1 MLSQGKVN
9 PTRKT
14 SRISK
19 FDREKLDAPI
29 TVRVVFQKTGN
40 LQYFSHLDLQR
51 TWQRVL
57 VRASIPMW
65 YTQGFN
71 PHSKITFGV
80 PLPVGSEGLEEM
92 VDLRIDRQ
100 ITPAEIKAQLNAE
113 LTSEMQV
120 SEVYIP
126 TTAFSDIAWGTYHM
140 TVKTPGDPIDNAAAI
155 NAIFAPDAQPIIMT
169 KRSKSGDKEV
179 DILPMIHGV
188 KATADCNGLIQ
199 IRATLRAG
207 NTENL
212 NPEYLIKAMR
222 DKLGILPE
230 DGDLEEV
237 WYRILRIGFYDEKG
251 VEAGKWFR

>member
-1 MLSQGKVN
+1 MLSQGKMIAAN
-9 PTRKT
+9 R
-14 SRISK
+14 RISK
-19 FDREKLDAPI
+19 FDREKLDTPI
-29 TVRVVFQKTGN
+29 TVRVIFQKTGN

-71 PHSKITFGV
+71 PHSKIVFGV
-80 PLPVGSEGLEEM
+80 PLPVGSEGMEEM

-126 TTAFSDIAWGTYHM
+126 TAPFSDIAWGVYQM
-140 TVKTPGDPIDNAAAI
+140 TLKTPGSPTDVANAI
-155 NAIFAPDAQPIIMT
+155 NAMFAPDAEPVVMT
-169 KRSKSGDKEV
+169 KRSKSGDKDV
-179 DILPMIHGV
+179 NILPMIHDL

-230 DGDLEEV
+230 DGAPGEV
-237 WYRILRIGFYDEKG
+237 WYRILRIGFHDEKG
-251 VEAGKWFR
+251 VETGKWFR

>member
-9 PTRKT
+9 
-14 SRISK
+14 RISK
-19 FDREKLDAPI
+19 FDRELLAEPI

-80 PLPVGSEGLEEM
+80 PLPVGSEGMGEM
-92 VDLRIDRQ
+92 VDLRIDRR
-100 ITPAEIKAQLNAE
+100 ITCEEIKNQLNAE
-113 LTSEMQV
+113 LTGEMLV

-126 TTAFSDIAWGTYHM
+126 KTSFSDIAWGTYEITM
-140 TVKTPGDPIDNAAAI
+140 KTPGDPIDNSKAI
-155 NAIFAPDAQPIIMT
+155 NSIFTPDAEPIIMT

-179 DILPMIHGV
+179 NILPMIHSA
-188 KATADCNGLIQ
+188 KAVADPNGLIHL
-199 IRATLRAG
+199 RATLRAG

-222 DKLGILPE
+222 DRVGILPE
-230 DGDLEEV
+230 SCPADEV
-237 WYRILRIGFYDEKG
+237 WYRILRIGFHDERG
-251 VEAGKWFR
+251 VQVGKWFR

>member
-1 MLSQGKVN
+1 MLSQNKVN
-9 PTRKT
+9 
-14 SRISK
+14 RISK

-80 PLPVGSEGLEEM
+80 PLPVGSEGMEEM

-100 ITPAEIKAQLNAE
+100 ITCAEIKAQLNAE
-113 LTSEMQV
+113 LTNEMQV

-126 TTAFSDIAWGTYHM
+126 TTAFSDIAWGT
-140 TVKTPGDPIDNAAAI
+140 PGDPIDNARAI
-155 NAIFAPDAQPIIMT
+155 NEMFALDAPPIIMT

-179 DILPMIHGV
+179 NILPMIHAV
-188 KATADCNGLIQ
+188 KAVADVNGLIQ

-207 NTENL
+207 NSENL

-222 DKLGILPE
+222 DRLGILPE
-230 DGDLEEV
+230 DGALDEV
-237 WYRILRIGFYDEKG
+237 WYRILRIGFHDEKG
-251 VEAGKWFR
+251 VEVGKWFR

>member
-1 MLSQGKVN
+1 MLSQGKV
-9 PTRKT
+9 K
-14 SRISK
+14 RISK
-19 FDREKLDAPI
+19 FDREMLAEPI

-80 PLPVGSEGLEEM
+80 PLPVGSEGMGEM
-92 VDLRIDRQ
+92 VDLRIDRK
-100 ITPAEIKAQLNAE
+100 ITCEEIKNQLNAE

-120 SEVYIP
+120 SEVYLP
-126 TTAFSDIAWGTYHM
+126 KTAFSDIAWGTYEI
-140 TVKTPGDPIDNAAAI
+140 TVKTPGDPIDNAGAI
-155 NAIFAPDAQPIIMT
+155 NGIFAQDAEPIIMT

-179 DILPMIHGV
+179 NILPMIHSA
-188 KATADCNGLIQ
+188 KAVADQNGLVHL
-199 IRATLRAG
+199 RATLRAG

-222 DKLGILPE
+222 DRLGILPE
-230 DGDLEEV
+230 DGAADDV
-237 WYRILRIGFYDEKG
+237 WYRILRIGFHDEQG
-251 VEAGKWFR
+251 VKVGKLFR

>member
-1 MLSQGKVN
+1 MLSQNKV
-9 PTRKT
+9 T
-14 SRISK
+14 RISK
-19 FDREKLDAPI
+19 FDRPKLDTPI
-29 TVRVVFQKTGN
+29 TVRVVFSKTGN

-71 PHSKITFGV
+71 PHSKIVFGV

-92 VDLRIDRQ
+92 VDLRIDRK
-100 ITPAEIKAQLNAE
+100 ISPAEIKAQLNAE
-113 LTSEMQV
+113 LTAEMQV
-120 SEVYIP
+120 SEVYVP
-126 TTAFSDIAWGTYHM
+126 TTSFSDIAWATYQM
-140 TVKTPGDPIDNAAAI
+140 TLKTPGDAAEIANAI
-155 NAIFAPDAQPIIMT
+155 NGIFTPDAEPVIMT

-179 DILPMIHGV
+179 NILPMIHSV
-188 KATADCNGLIQ
+188 KAVAAEGLIK

-230 DGDLEEV
+230 DGDLNEV
-237 WYRILRIGFYDEKG
+237 WYRILRIGFHDETG
-251 VEAGKWFR
+251 VETGKWFR